1 IDMELDCNGA
11 GRDVWLVK
19 VPKYLSNLW
28 MEKAD
33 PSGIV
38 GTLKIN
44 KDQVGKKEKIV
55 FFFASF
61 RELEI
66 LKKKILPG
74 DKECGL
80 SIALFYGSNKFFN
93 YYYTSEKLAVE
104 GRVVQRADCRPL
116 NPSND
121 YFLHKRKSIQVASKP
136 ARQAQ
141 QLKKIVTN
149 AYKPVSDHKMNIEYK
164 KKKKDEGKRARAT
177 EEDVKASLFS
187 AFEQHQYYN
196 LKDLVHKTQQPIVYL
211 KSILKEIA
219 QYNTKNPHKNMWE
232 LKPEYRHYGKNTEDK
247 DSS

>member
-1 IDMELDCNGA
+1 MKEA
-11 GRDVWLVK
+11 GVRAFAYIIYRLAEPIAVGEDSSEAK
-19 VPKYLSNLW
+19 VPRDFKLLMSKVEQPLVVLS
-28 MEKAD
+28 EG
-33 PSGIV
+33 PSGAEDEEM
-38 GTLKIN
+38 T
-44 KDQVGKKEKIV
+44 
-55 FFFASF
+55 
-61 RELEI
+61 
-66 LKKKILPG
+66 
-74 DKECGL
+74 
-80 SIALFYGSNKFFN
+80 
-93 YYYTSEKLAVE
+93 EKLAVE